1 MGVSRGQVQDIE
13 TTRWRAVERYL
24 LYLMAASLPLQGVAL
39 LPGTQITVTKA
50 AGALL
55 IAAVLLRVLWTRRV
69 HWGSPAVFI
78 AVTLFAA
85 ACALSLVHS
94 VDRAI
99 TLSALRTFFLYA
111 LTLFAVAQAA
121 DSEKAQR
128 HIPALYIAAAGISG
142 ALAVLALAG
151 VVTPTVDRVVTSSN
165 VHRICV
171 GVHDSN
177 DQALLFLFALCFALF
192 DRTWT
197 RDGRHAALTAAATL
211 GILAGLVLTMSRSGW
226 ALAALLF
233 LVRAATARHRVRYAG
248 ALLAGGL
255 VALALVAAVKPDVLA
270 SAHRRVVELFEQ
282 GDRSVASRVTHLS
295 LAVDRAREGG
305 AFGSGLGTAMDL
317 RQPFNDPLGQPITT
331 IVHNVPLLIWMETGW
346 VGLLS
351 FGWLWSSVIAALF
364 VAFRGQKEA
373 AQRDRIAAYA
383 ALAATYGAMSL
394 AMPFLYRSAFPIGLG
409 CALGAM
415 TAKAEVTD
423 PTSE

>member
-1 MGVSRGQVQDIE
+1 MGVSSGRTEEIE
-13 TTRWRAVERYL
+13 TGRWRAVERYL
-24 LYLMAASLPLQGVAL
+24 LYVMAASLPLQGVAL

-55 IAAVLLRVLWTRRV
+55 IAAAGLRMVWTRRV
-69 HWGSPAVFI
+69 HWVSRPVFVAV
-78 AVTLFAA
+78 VLFAA
-85 ACALSLVHS
+85 ACGLSLLHS
-94 VDRAI
+94 VDRSA
-99 TLSALRTFFLYA
+99 TLSALRTFSFYA
-111 LTLFAVAQAA
+111 ATLFAVSQVA

-128 HIPALYIAAAGISG
+128 HLPTLYVAAAGVSG

-151 VVTPTVDRVVTSSN
+151 VVTPTVDRVVTASN

-177 DQALLFLFALCFALF
+177 DQALLFLFALCFVLF
-192 DRTWT
+192 DRAWAGS
-197 RDGRHAALTAAATL
+197 RRHAAVTVAATL
-211 GILAGLVLTMSRSGW
+211 GVLTGLVLTMSRSGW

-233 LVRAATARHRVRYAG
+233 LARAATTRHRVRYVG

-255 VALALVAAVKPDVLA
+255 VATALVAAVKPDVVA
-270 SAHRRVVELFEQ
+270 SAHRRVVELFQQ
-282 GDRSVASRVTHLS
+282 GDRSAASRVTHLS
-295 LAVDRAREGG
+295 LAIDRAREGG

-317 RQPFNDPLGQPITT
+317 REPFSDPLGLPITT
-331 IVHNVPLLIWMETGW
+331 IVHNVPLLVWMETGW

-364 VAFRGQKEA
+364 VAFRGQKDGTR
-373 AQRDRIAAYA
+373 RDRIASYA

-394 AMPFLYRSAFPIGLG
+394 VMPFLYRSAFPICLG

-415 TAKAEVTD
+415 AAKPEVTE
-423 PTSE
+423 PRPE